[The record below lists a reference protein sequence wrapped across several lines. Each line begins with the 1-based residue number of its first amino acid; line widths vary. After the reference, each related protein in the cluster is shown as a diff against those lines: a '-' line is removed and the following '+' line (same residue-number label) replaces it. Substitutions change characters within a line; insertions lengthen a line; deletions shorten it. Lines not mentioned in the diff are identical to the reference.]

1 MSSPNRTIRDGIVV
15 GLIGYAAV
23 ALFYS
28 MFDLL
33 AARGTFYTVNLLGRA
48 VFRGLRDPEV
58 LMFPVTLDVAA
69 IVSYNSLHLALALI
83 IGLVVT
89 WLVGY
94 AEEHPPRRFAVVLVI
109 IAGFVV
115 TVLAVGMLTAG
126 MRPLLPWWSIVMANI
141 LAVALA
147 GVYLMRRRPGLAGR
161 MVAARA

>member
-94 AEEHPPRRFAVVLVI
+94 AEEHPSRRFGVVLVI

-141 LAVALA
+141 LAVVLA
-147 GVYLMRRRPGLAGR
+147 GTYLMRRRPGLAGR

>member
-94 AEEHPPRRFAVVLVI
+94 AEEHPSRRFGVVLVI

>member
-1 MSSPNRTIRDGIVV
+1 
-15 GLIGYAAV
+15 LIGYAAV

-94 AEEHPPRRFAVVLVI
+94 AEEHPSRRFGVVLVI

-141 LAVALA
+141 LAVVLA
-147 GVYLMRRRPGLAGR
+147 GTYLMRRRPGLAGR

>member
-1 MSSPNRTIRDGIVV
+1 MSSPSRTVRDGIVV

-28 MFDLL
+28 VFDLL

-48 VFRGLRDPEV
+48 VFRGLRDPQV
-58 LMFPVTLDVAA
+58 LLFPVTLDPAA
-69 IVSYNSLHLALALI
+69 IVSYNSLHLAVALI

-94 AEEHPPRRFAVVLVI
+94 GEQHPARRFGVVLVI

-115 TVLAVGMLTAG
+115 TILVVGALTAG
-126 MRPLLPWWSIVMANI
+126 MRPLLPWWSIVVANTLAVI
-141 LAVALA
+141 LA
-147 GVYLMRRRPGLAGR
+147 GTYLLRRRPGLVGR
-161 MVAARA
+161 MVTARA